1 MLLVVM
7 SKAFHRDEIAN
18 KFHQM
23 TEQIEAALKEI
34 PYDKLP
40 ISDEVREQVM

>member
-1 MLLVVM
+1 M